1 MNAPFR
7 QRRSI
12 VLAAALLP
20 LLASCGGL
28 LPKPPD
34 RKLYRL
40 VPALDAVKRG
50 PRVNVTLLI
59 ATPSSL
65 AGIDSKRIALTPSA
79 VSLDYFADAEW
90 IDRPSFLLRE
100 AIVDG
105 FEKSRSFAGVSTEGL
120 GLNADFV
127 LDVEIRDFSA
137 IYDSPN
143 APPRVRVQL
152 DVEIVTMR
160 GRSIVAETSLSREV
174 TAQGND
180 VPAVVMAFNQAVGN
194 IVADLA
200 MWTATNPALS
210 AKRK

>member
-65 AGIDSKRIALTPSA
+65 AGIDSKRIALPPSA